1 MNMNKIY
8 RHPIYKK
15 LTSVFDSC
23 ETCNHFKVAMK
34 YRELAEKK
42 IRSLYS
48 KEFADMFDLFISI
61 YIIEYFADRKE
72 ILDESYDGV

>member
-15 LTSVFDSC
+15 TTNVFDSC
-23 ETCNHFKVAMK
+23 ETNSHFKVARK

-42 IRSLYS
+42 IRNSHS
-48 KEFADMFDLFISI
+48 KEFADIFDLFISI
-61 YIIEYFADRKE
+61 YVTEYFVNRKG